1 MILNR
6 IIEKTKTTLSAR
18 KHTIPLD
25 RLVEQACQ
33 QEPARDFAGA
43 LSRPGQIN
51 IIAEVKK
58 ASPSK
63 GVIRADFD
71 PVGIAR
77 CYEENGAAAISVL
90 TEEHFFQGHLDFLAA
105 IRQAVNLPLLRK
117 DFIID
122 PYQVYEAR
130 AAGADAVLLIAA
142 VLETLELQTLLQL
155 VQDLGMQALVEVHT
169 EAELIEVLKVNPSI
183 IGINNRNLENFIT
196 DIETTAHLRSLVP
209 GNVITVSESGIH
221 TPDDIRRLRSCG
233 VDAFLIGESFMRES
247 DPGLKL
253 SQLLCA

>member
-1 MILNR
+1 MILTR
-6 IIEKTKTTLSAR
+6 IIEQTKITLAAR
-18 KHTIPLD
+18 KQVISID
-25 RLVEQACQ
+25 RLVEQARQ
-33 QEPARDFAGA
+33 QEPARDFAAA
-43 LSRPGQIN
+43 LSRPDTMN
-51 IIAEVKK
+51 IIAEAKK

-63 GVIRADFD
+63 GIIRADFD
-71 PVGIAR
+71 PVDIAR
-77 CYEENGAAAISVL
+77 CYEDNGAAAISVL
-90 TEEHFFQGHLDFLAA
+90 TEEHFFQGHLDFLSA

-130 AAGADAVLLIAA
+130 TVGADAVLLIAA

-169 EAELIEVLKVNPSI
+169 EDELIKVLKVNPSI
-183 IGINNRNLENFIT
+183 VGINNRNLENFVT
-196 DIETTAHLRSLVP
+196 DIETTVRLHALVP

-221 TPDDIRRLRSCG
+221 TPDDIRRLRTCG
-233 VDAFLIGESFMRES
+233 VDAFLIGESFMREP

-253 SQLLCA
+253 SQFLSS